1 MTRREIAPQ
10 PLLCELHSHTTW
22 SDGTLSVQELV
33 DLYGMAGFDVLCVTD
48 HVVRADDPTGP
59 MIDGTTYD
67 AYLETIAEEAER
79 ALETY
84 GSPLIPGVELTDS

>member
-10 PLLCELHSHTTW
+10 PLLCELHAHTTW

-48 HVVRADDPTGP
+48 HVVRADDPSGP
-59 MIDGTTYD
+59 MIG
-67 AYLETIAEEAER
+67 
-79 ALETY
+79 
-84 GSPLIPGVELTDS
+84 GSASSRMVCR